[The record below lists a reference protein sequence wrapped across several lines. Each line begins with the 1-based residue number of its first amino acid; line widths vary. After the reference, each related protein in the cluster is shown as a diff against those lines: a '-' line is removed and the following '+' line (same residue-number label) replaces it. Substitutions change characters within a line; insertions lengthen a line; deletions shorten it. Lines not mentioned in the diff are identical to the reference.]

1 MFDPSYFSECIV
13 ISPAVSTQVVYSEI
27 SSRVATI
34 KCLPRFPSIIM
45 IFFAIGVA
53 MVQIIVQKQ

>member
-1 MFDPSYFSECIV
+1 MFDLRYFFQCIV
-13 ISPAVSTQVVYSEI
+13 ISRAVSTQVVCSII